1 MTYLDYF
8 LDVFDFSISE
18 ETFSDISFLL
28 FI

>member
-1 MTYLDYF
+1 MAYIDYILDF
-8 LDVFDFSISE
+8 FDFSISE

>member
-1 MTYLDYF
+1 MTYIDYF
-8 LDVFDFSISE
+8 FDFFDFSISE